1 MGTHPIF
8 ESDFD
13 CLTEMMII
21 ISLCLFTIES
31 KLIMFAPNMGRY
43 GNQLDQYVSMIYL
56 ADRIER
62 QIILG
67 PLIHYKHHDIELID
81 FDSVFNVSRLG

>member
-1 MGTHPIF
+1 
-8 ESDFD
+8 
-13 CLTEMMII
+13 MMKII
-21 ISLCLFTIES
+21 YLSLYLLTIES
-31 KLIMFAPNMGRY
+31 KRIMFAPNMGRY

-67 PLIHYKHHDIELID
+67 PLIHYKHPDIELVD
-81 FDSVFNVSRLG
+81 FGDVFNIDRLRKRINDFHRSLPKC

>member
-1 MGTHPIF
+1 M
-8 ESDFD
+8 
-13 CLTEMMII
+13 
-21 ISLCLFTIES
+21 TIES
-31 KLIMFAPNMGRY
+31 KRIMFAPNMGRY

-67 PLIHYKHHDIELID
+67 PLIHYKHPDIDLID
-81 FDSVFNVSRLG
+81 FGDVFNIDRLRKRINGFQGFLSKC